1 MKIIGLTG
9 SIGMG
14 KSQIAALLRQKRIPV
29 FDSDAEVH
37 SLLAPTGAAFRTI
50 ALLFPDA
57 WDKKHHLID
66 RRKLGH
72 IVFNDMAERRKL
84 EAVLHPL
91 VDKAQRRFI
100 LNARRNGRKT
110 AALDIPLLFET
121 GGERK
126 CDVVFCASAPF
137 FVQKLRVLR
146 RAGMTESGFYKIL
159 AGQMPDG
166 LKRRLADAILPTGL
180 GRSHTQR
187 ILGKLLKK
195 MGL

>member
-1 MKIIGLTG
+1 
-9 SIGMG
+9 MG
-14 KSQIAALLRQKRIPV
+14 KSQIAALLRQKRVPV

-37 SLLAPTGAAFRTI
+37 RLLAPTGAAFRI
-50 ALLFPDA
+50 VALMFPAA
-57 WDKKHHLID
+57 WDKKRHVID
-66 RRKLGH
+66 RRKLGQ
-72 IVFNDMAERRKL
+72 IVFNDVAERRKL

-91 VDKAQRRFI
+91 VDTAQRKFI
-100 LNARRNGRKT
+100 LNARRNGRKV

-126 CDVVFCASAPF
+126 CDMVFCATAPF

-146 RAGMTESGFYKIL
+146 RAGMTEGGFYKIL

-166 LKRRLADAILPTGL
+166 LKRRLADAVLPTGL
-180 GRSHTQR
+180 GRGHTQR
-187 ILGKLLKK
+187 VLGTLLRK